1 LLFPVAVYGGYFGGG
16 IGIMIL
22 AAFRLYG
29 LTDIH
34 GMNGVKTV
42 LSGSLN
48 AIAALIFIGAHQ
60 VDWKPTLAMMAA
72 GIAGGYVGPVMAR
85 KMPAQ
90 VIRTIVIAVGIVMT
104 TYFFHIAPR

>member
-1 LLFPVAVYGGYFGGG
+1 
-16 IGIMIL
+16 MIL

-48 AIAALIFIGAHQ
+48 TIAAVIFIAAHQ
-60 VDWKPTLAMMAA
+60 VYWKPTLAMMAA
-72 GIAGGYVGPVMAR
+72 GIMGGYVGPLIAR
-85 KMPAQ
+85 RMPPI
-90 VIRTIVIAVGIVMT
+90 VIRMVVIAVGVLMT
-104 TYFFHIAPR
+104 AYFFHISPK